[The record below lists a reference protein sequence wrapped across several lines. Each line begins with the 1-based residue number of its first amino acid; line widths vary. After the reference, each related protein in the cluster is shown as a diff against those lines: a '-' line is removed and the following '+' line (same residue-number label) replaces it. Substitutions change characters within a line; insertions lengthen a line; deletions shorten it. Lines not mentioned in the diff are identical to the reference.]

1 MLLYVIIVIMSIN
14 NYKDVLARYKE
25 VRKIGPPKII
35 SKKFIHPDPTQP
47 RRDFWANDPPK
58 SSIQDL
64 KDLAQSIEKQGLI
77 NPIIISVAYED
88 KEKDIHYIIVDG
100 ERRFRAITESKYGGL
115 GRNEV
120 PAQVIE
126 IQDPIGLDLIRLS
139 VQQNNKNWDPYDQAQ
154 AEKNLLDKIGG
165 NVSLVA
171 QMIGVSRQAII
182 NHQLIFDLKPESLMK
197 LKDSGKQ
204 LTYAREAAKLI
215 KSLSEKD
222 KEHWPDYEEILIK
235 KIITHRID
243 TRDQVSNLI
252 RAFES
257 SKKAEAIKTQFFE
270 DEHYT
275 AREAIEAGGIEWKNL
290 AQEANS
296 KALRLATLLKDY
308 SLELQEAD
316 VFELKKIL
324 KGLRYQIDVFLS

>member
-1 MLLYVIIVIMSIN
+1 MS
-14 NYKDVLARYKE
+14 
-25 VRKIGPPKII
+25 
-35 SKKFIHPDPTQP
+35 T
-47 RRDFWANDPPK
+47 
-58 SSIQDL
+58 
-64 KDLAQSIEKQGLI
+64 EKG
-77 NPIIISVAYED
+77 
-88 KEKDIHYIIVDG
+88 
-100 ERRFRAITESKYGGL
+100 RFRAITESKYGGL

-154 AEKNLLDKIGG
+154 AEKTYSIKIGG

-257 SKKAEAIKTQFFE
+257 SKKLKPL
-270 DEHYT
+270 
-275 AREAIEAGGIEWKNL
+275 KL
-290 AQEANS
+290 NS
-296 KALRLATLLKDY
+296 LKMNITLLEKR
-308 SLELQEAD
+308 SKL
-316 VFELKKIL
+316 V
-324 KGLRYQIDVFLS
+324 G